1 MGNEMETAKLFALH
15 ANANRKTTAK
25 NFVLHAN
32 ANNSTQH
39 AHIKYVNVTIFK

>member
-39 AHIKYVNVTIFK
+39 VHIKYVNVTIFK